1 MSDIYWYLVMSG
13 ISGEKFTFPCTST
26 WAELGTHN
34 FFAHVSV
41 NPIFFMELWKKL
53 HDYVAEHVIVHENVN
68 KQLHEP
74 VHCAWTVRWWSF
86 HNAHMYSC
94 SANSGIGSIAW
105 STWSVFGPF
114 FTYSSPGPIIR
125 LYYFICRVLTVRAA
139 APSPPSVRTFR

>member
-1 MSDIYWYLVMSG
+1 MFKNTIFGDQLLAFTVRKVEIWMLCEFSAKKSTLWNN
-13 ISGEKFTFPCTST
+13 SGENLLFHVREHGR
-26 WAELGTHN
+26 AELGTHN
-34 FFAHVSV
+34 FFVHVSV

-74 VHCAWTVRWWSF
+74 VNCAWTVRWWSF

-105 STWSVFGPF
+105 STWSVIGPF
-114 FTYSSPGPIIR
+114 
-125 LYYFICRVLTVRAA
+125 LLTAHQGQ
-139 APSPPSVRTFR
+139 